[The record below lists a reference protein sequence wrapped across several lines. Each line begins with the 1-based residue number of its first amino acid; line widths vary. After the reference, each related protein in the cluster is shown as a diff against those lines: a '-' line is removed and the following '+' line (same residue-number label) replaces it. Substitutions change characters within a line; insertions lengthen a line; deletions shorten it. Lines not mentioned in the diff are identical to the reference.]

1 MQTHQGSCHCQAVT
15 FEVDLD
21 LETVMECNCSICAT
35 KKFLL
40 VFVPEENF
48 RLLTGKDM
56 LTEYR
61 FNKKHVA
68 HLFCKVCGVQSF
80 GRGSKPDGTK
90 LVAVNVRCLHDID
103 LDTLT
108 INQVDGKNF

>member
-61 FNKKHVA
+61 FNKKQIA
-68 HLFCKVCGVQSF
+68 HLFCKTCGIESF
-80 GRGSKPDGTK
+80 GRGQGPDGSET
-90 LVAVNVRCLHDID
+90 VAVNLRCLEGID
-103 LDTLT
+103 LKTLPT
-108 INQVDGKNF
+108 TEYDGKSV